1 LTLQVVWT
9 RDARIELR
17 EIIRYIAERNPAA
30 ARALKES
37 IESAPRAAAL
47 APELFRSGR
56 VPGTREI
63 VVHPNF
69 IVIYRVTDHV
79 EVVNVLHAR
88 QRYPFE

>member
-9 RDARIELR
+9 QVARIELR

-37 IESAPRAAAL
+37 IETAPQAAAF

-63 VVHPNF
+63 VVHPNY
-69 IVIYRVTDHV
+69 IVIYRVTDYV

-88 QRYPFE
+88 QRYPFD